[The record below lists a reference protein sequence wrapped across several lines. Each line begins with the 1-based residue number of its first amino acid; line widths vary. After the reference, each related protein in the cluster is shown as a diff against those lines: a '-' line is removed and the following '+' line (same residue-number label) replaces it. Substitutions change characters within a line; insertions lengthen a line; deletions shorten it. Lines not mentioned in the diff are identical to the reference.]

1 MFHIIVMIDTS
12 YSMYNRLINIINSLN
27 NFINNLK
34 QKNQNDIYLTVVQF
48 NDKIKYICKLININ
62 KIGQFTTDQFNIYGS
77 TALYDS
83 IAEILLDF
91 GSESEI
97 YQNLF
102 IISDGEDNVSKNF
115 NNETVNHLCDK
126 AQIFGKWKIIHCNID
141 VSKLNV
147 QTVIFNPDNIDDISS
162 LFDNL
167 LI

>member
-34 QKNQNDIYLTVVQF
+34 QKNHNDIYLTVVQF

-83 IAEILLDF
+83 IAEILLDLRINSVKLLTNNPIKINSLRSL
-91 GSESEI
+91 GIKVTSCINMQPQQVYI
-97 YQNLF
+97 YTYIYVYVKLMMYLVVFVCVYKYAN
-102 IISDGEDNVSKNF
+102 IYISMCVY
-115 NNETVNHLCDK
+115 
-126 AQIFGKWKIIHCNID
+126 W
-141 VSKLNV
+141 
-147 QTVIFNPDNIDDISS
+147 
-162 LFDNL
+162 
-167 LI
+167 